1 MGDLEGAPAVHI
13 NFPLLSFYLCTTFKT
28 GIAAAGEPI
37 PSEYGRFGDC
47 VQQLAETLCL
57 HLQLAVQT
65 VQWNWICRLGRYLMM
80 EGGLSKGRR
89 GSWGRNWDRSREG
102 IWTGFDS

>member
-1 MGDLEGAPAVHI
+1 MGDLEGGRAVHF
-13 NFPLLSFYLCTTFKT
+13 NFLLLSFYLCTTFKT

-65 VQWNWICRLGRYLMM
+65 VQWNWICRLGRYLMIC
-80 EGGLSKGRR
+80 SFRR
-89 GSWGRNWDRSREG
+89 GGSLSGTWL
-102 IWTGFDS
+102 DSPAVLIKILCSAV